1 MIRVVLTGGPGAGKS
16 SVSRRLADS
25 SAGRI
30 AFLPE
35 AASAVYEQLATRW
48 DLLDPPH
55 RRDMQRRIY
64 RLQIDRE
71 SAPLPDGTAP
81 KILLHDRGTID
92 GAAYWPDGPD
102 AYWTDLGTTHQSELA
117 RYDAVIWLETGA
129 ILGIY
134 DGGASNPARFEK
146 PAEAVH
152 IGQLVGQLWSVHPH
166 FFRVSAYPTLD
177 QKIAQVETILASL
190 HHKK

>member
-16 SVSRRLADS
+16 TVSRRLAQE

-30 AFLPE
+30 AFIPE
-35 AASAVYEQLATRW
+35 AASTVYEQFNTRW
-48 DLLDPPH
+48 DLVDLPK
-55 RRDMQRRIY
+55 RRDIQRRIY
-64 RLQIDRE
+64 HLQLERE
-71 SAPLPDGTAP
+71 SAPIIDGPVP

-102 AYWTDLGTTHQSELA
+102 DYWKDLGTTHQAELA

-134 DGGASNPARFEK
+134 DGGASNPVRFEN
-146 PAEAVH
+146 ATEAVH
-152 IGQLVGQLWSVHPH
+152 TGQLVGHLWSAHPK
-166 FFRVSAYPTLD
+166 FFRVSAYPILD
-177 QKIAQVETILASL
+177 EKIEVVQSILATL